1 MITLQQ
7 PTQPID
13 VKNLILSW
21 DAIKVP
27 KAGKFREILIQIN

>member
-13 VKNLILSW
+13 VKNMILPW
-21 DAIKVP
+21 EAIEVP